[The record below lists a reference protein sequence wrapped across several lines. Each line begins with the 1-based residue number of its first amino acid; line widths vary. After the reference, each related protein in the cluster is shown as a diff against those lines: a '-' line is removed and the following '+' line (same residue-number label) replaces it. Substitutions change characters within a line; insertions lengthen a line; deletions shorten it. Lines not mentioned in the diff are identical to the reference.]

1 LRNCGWLN
9 PSKAEH
15 LPEGRPTV
23 PRVVIAAGGTA
34 GHVVPAVAVADE
46 LRDRGATV
54 TFLGARGRVEAEL
67 VPRAGYEIDLLDLSG
82 IDRKNPLKAARA
94 AAQAALAMPKARR
107 LLRDRR
113 ADVVM
118 GGGGFVAGPAGLAAR
133 SRRIPLVLTEADRH
147 LGLANRLLAKTANRV
162 CLAFA
167 IDGLEGKQFQVTGRP
182 VNRAVL
188 AGDRVKARQR
198 FGIAPDA
205 MALLVMGGSLGARTI
220 NFAAIEAF
228 AERPDREFDVVH
240 VSGKR
245 DYPALKERLAKAAHT
260 EGYTLLEYEPD
271 LGDSL
276 AATDLVLGRSGGS
289 IFELTATGRPGVL
302 IPYPFATAN
311 HQTAN
316 AAWMA
321 DAGAALV
328 INDADLSAGLIS
340 ELVSGLFGNRAALD
354 EMGRASLSLAR
365 PEAATTIADVV
376 LKAAEAAA
384 LVPTGPGERSTSSVL
399 VVPA

>member
-1 LRNCGWLN
+1 M
-9 PSKAEH
+9 PQ
-15 LPEGRPTV
+15 
-23 PRVVIAAGGTA
+23 
-34 GHVVPAVAVADE
+34 
-46 LRDRGATV
+46 
-54 TFLGARGRVEAEL
+54 
-67 VPRAGYEIDLLDLSG
+67 AGYEIDLLDLSG

-107 LLRDRR
+107 LLKGRG

-133 SRRIPLVLTEADRH
+133 TRKTPLVLTEADRH
-147 LGLANRLLAKTANRV
+147 LGLANRLLARKADRV

-167 IDGLEGKQFQVTGRP
+167 IDGLEGERFMVTGRP

-188 AGDRVKARQR
+188 TADRVKARQR
-198 FGIAPDA
+198 FGIAPDS

-220 NFAAIEAF
+220 NYAAIEAF
-228 AERPDREFDVVH
+228 AERGGRRFEVVH

-245 DYPALKERLAKAAHT
+245 DYAELKDRLARAGHG
-260 EGYTLLEYEPD
+260 EGYTLIEYEPD

-302 IPYPFATAN
+302 IPYPFATGD

-321 DAGAALV
+321 EAGAARV
-328 INDADLSAGLIS
+328 ISDADLSADLIS
-340 ELVSGLFGNRAALD
+340 EVVSELLDDRATLEA
-354 EMGRASLSLAR
+354 MSRASLSLAR
-365 PEAATTIADVV
+365 PEAAKLIADEV
-376 LKAAEAAA
+376 LKAAEVSA
-384 LVPTGPGERSTSSVL
+384 
-399 VVPA
+399 

>member
-1 LRNCGWLN
+1 
-9 PSKAEH
+9 
-15 LPEGRPTV
+15 
-23 PRVVIAAGGTA
+23 
-34 GHVVPAVAVADE
+34 
-46 LRDRGATV
+46 
-54 TFLGARGRVEAEL
+54 
-67 VPRAGYEIDLLDLSG
+67 
-82 IDRKNPLKAARA
+82 
-94 AAQAALAMPKARR
+94 
-107 LLRDRR
+107 
-113 ADVVM
+113 M

-245 DYPALKERLAKAAHT
+245 DYPALKERLAKAGHADR
-260 EGYTLLEYEPD
+260 YTLLEYEPD

-302 IPYPFATAN
+302 IPYPFATAD

-384 LVPTGPGERSTSSVL
+384 
-399 VVPA
+399 